1 MLPGDVLSTQP
12 VIAPFSGARGLPVTD
27 TIDYEGGG
35 IALNDT
41 SRGLLYQRWRG
52 RILRDDVVLD
62 APEVPETVIYSEPG
76 ITQISFTFDQNMRPV
91 LAFVRDGLPFLHWYD
106 PIEQGMVVTPLGEG
120 IATPRVTLDDKRQ
133 TQTGISDVVLAY
145 KRLGQLFIRYQ
156 RDRFQIEYDPLED
169 MPPSE
174 QIAARQQIAAAGG
187 LIKIGM
193 NRQWRLQFMF
203 ESTQ

>member
-1 MLPGDVLSTQP
+1 MLPDNVLSSAP
-12 VIAPFSGARGLPVTD
+12 VVAPFQGARGLPVSALV
-27 TIDYEGGG
+27 DYEDGG

-52 RILRDDVVLD
+52 RVIGDDVVLD
-62 APEVPETVIYSEPG
+62 APEAPETVIYSEPG

-91 LAFVRDGLPFLHWYD
+91 LAFVRDGLPFLRWYD
-106 PIEQGMVVTPLGEG
+106 PTVPGVVVTPLGAG
-120 IATPRVTLDDKRQ
+120 IATPRVTLDDKRP

-145 KRLGQLFIRYQ
+145 KRLGKLFVRYQ
-156 RDRFQIEYDPLED
+156 RDRFQIEYDPLEG
-169 MPPSE
+169 MPE
-174 QIAARQQIAAAGG
+174 LARIATEAQIGRLGG

-203 ESTQ
+203 EARL